1 MIHRFMLLL
10 LLLLCYGYHAQAQDP
25 TDISYHT
32 VAMDSINSLQLV
44 AYPGDSVQ
52 ISPWA
57 GSHLLIE
64 TTVVLHNGKQN
75 MLNFFKEQARWGF
88 QELRSGDQLQLEAT
102 DQERR
107 AVKSNKG
114 SVFEEVR
121 VVIYLPD
128 VFDASGEQRW
138 RRKEE

>member
-1 MIHRFMLLL
+1 MRNRLLL
-10 LLLLCYGYHAQAQDP
+10 AFLLLCCLSYHAQAQDP

-32 VAMDSINSLQLV
+32 VDMDSINSLQLTF
-44 AYPGDSVQ
+44 YEGDSVQ

-57 GSHLLIE
+57 GNHLLIE
-64 TTVVLHNGKQN
+64 TTILLHNGKQN
-75 MLNFFKEQARWGF
+75 MLDFFKEQARWSF
-88 QELRSGDQLQLEAT
+88 QEVRSGDFLSLEAI

-107 AVKSNKG
+107 AVKSSKG
-114 SVFEEVR
+114 SVLEEVN

-128 VFDASGEQRW
+128 VFEEVGERSW